1 MFGKRFDLF
10 TLLGFRV
17 SIDTSWFFLA
27 VLVTWSFA
35 TGVFPAWNP
44 SLSTVTYWLMGAAG
58 AVGFFLSIVTHE
70 LAHSI
75 VARRHGVAMRG
86 ITLFIFGGVAE
97 MTDEPPSAQ
106 AEFRV
111 AIAGPLSSTVIA
123 LACLVAARAA
133 RTLEWPVP
141 IEGVFFNLGV
151 INGVLVLF
159 NLIPAFPLDGGRV
172 LRSALW
178 SWKKNLTWATFITS
192 RIGVGF
198 SYALMGWG
206 VLRVIDGDHIGGI
219 WSFLIGLFLRGAANM
234 SYQQIAVRR
243 SLEGES
249 VRRFMRT
256 DPITAPA
263 DISIE
268 NLVQNY
274 VYHYHYKMFPVV
286 EGESL
291 LGCIRT
297 SEIKQ
302 IPRDEWGRYTVR
314 DVTIP
319 VCEENSVVPDVA
331 AARALAKMRQSGT
344 SRLLVIENG
353 RLAGVIT
360 LRDLLAYLSLKI
372 ELEQR

>member
-1 MFGKRFDLF
+1 MFGKRFHLF

-17 SIDTSWFFLA
+17 SIDTSWFFLV

-44 SLSTVTYWLMGAAG
+44 SLSTTTYWLMGAAG
-58 AVGFFLSIVTHE
+58 ALGFFLSIVLHE

-97 MTDEPPSAQ
+97 MTDEPPSAR

-111 AIAGPLSSTVIA
+111 AIAGPLASTVIA
-123 LACLVAARAA
+123 LVCLLAARWG
-133 RTLEWPVP
+133 RNLEWPVP
-141 IEGVFFNLGV
+141 LVGVFFNLGV
-151 INGVLVLF
+151 INVVLVVF

-178 SWKKNLTWATFITS
+178 NWKRNLTWATFITS

-206 VLRVIDGDHIGGI
+206 VLRVIEGDHVGGI
-219 WSFLIGLFLRGAANM
+219 WSVLIGLFLRGAANM
-234 SYQQIAVRR
+234 SYQQVVLRR
-243 SLEGES
+243 SLEGET

-256 DPITAPA
+256 NPITTPP

-268 NLVQNY
+268 DLVQNY
-274 VYHYHYKMFPVV
+274 IYHYHYKMFPVV
-286 EGESL
+286 DGENL

-297 SEIKQ
+297 REIKQ
-302 IPRDEWGRYTVR
+302 VPREQWSSHRVR
-314 DVTIP
+314 DLTLR
-319 VCEENSVVPDVA
+319 VCEENSISPDA
-331 AARALAKMRQSGT
+331 AATAALAKMHRSGT

-353 RLAGVIT
+353 RLAGIIT
-360 LRDLLAYLSLKI
+360 LKDLLNYLSLKF
-372 ELEQR
+372 ELEHR